1 MIGLALGTAF
11 YLPRTTWRQVGREVW
26 AQRGPLALVVLLANL
41 PDIDYLPGLLVGELN
56 RYHHLYTHTLGW
68 VVATVGPAWWWWKRR
83 HPDADGRT
91 LLVFLAAGLSHLAAD
106 FVTTDRRPPLGIM
119 ALWPFSSEF
128 YLSATP
134 LFWPLRKATVADM
147 FQLHN
152 VQAVLVEAAWCLPLL
167 ALVLA
172 WKLRRRADVATVHP

>member
-68 VVATVGPAWWWWKRR
+68 VVATVVSAWWWWKRR